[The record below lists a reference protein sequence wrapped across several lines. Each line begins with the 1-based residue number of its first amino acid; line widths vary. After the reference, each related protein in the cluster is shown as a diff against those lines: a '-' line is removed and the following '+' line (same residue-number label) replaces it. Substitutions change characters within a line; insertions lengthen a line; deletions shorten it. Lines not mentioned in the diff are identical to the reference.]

1 MIFFRLGTAGL
12 ASTSAAFGKGC
23 TRGCVF
29 ASEEMLN
36 FARDTN
42 MPGPG
47 LIFSDSD
54 NDQPSHAKSLFGRE
68 RPLHNVLGG
77 GRVADVILWRN
88 VHLSAGILA
97 AVTVLWFLFEVVEYH
112 FVTLLCHALITIMLV
127 TFILY
132 NGAALIDRTPPK
144 IPQSILSEHTFR
156 KVALTFHAK
165 LSFLC
170 IFTLPVLYERYEHD
184 VDYLANRGNRDLKKM
199 YRKLDSKVLN
209 KIPRGPVK
217 KDKKNK

>member
-1 MIFFRLGTAGL
+1 MFLG
-12 ASTSAAFGKGC
+12 
-23 TRGCVF
+23 F
-29 ASEEMLN
+29 A
-36 FARDTN
+36 
-42 MPGPG
+42 
-47 LIFSDSD
+47 
-54 NDQPSHAKSLFGRE
+54 
-68 RPLHNVLGG
+68 
-77 GRVADVILWRN
+77 VADVILWRN

-156 KVALTFHAK
+156 EVALTFHAK
-165 LSFLC
+165 LSNSLSILHHIACGKDLKLFLLAIAFLWIVSVIGSYCSSLSLLYFGFLC